1 MNPFTMSTFSQI
13 HCKVLLQ
20 ASWDFTQLLTPLL
33 QTCNK
38 VPVGILTRG
47 NYIQWFEF
55 DRNWISDVCEC
66 NELHIHSEK
75 HYPNQGK
82 ICTHKNTTF
91 ALREWWLKEI
101 QGYSVTQFL
110 GLQYIRDKIKPFF
123 PKEWFFLITKLNS
136 LSAPIFVLCRERA
149 TASGWGGEQLHR
161 VLHRGPPRSATQQSP
176 PTETAENSQPE
187 PFHRHRPHAHGNCG
201 GYLQKA
207 WAPAVSGDSQWV
219 SSWQS
224 SEHFYFALFCEWMN
238 KGTSPMCLQGSKRS
252 QTRNEIGACRVL
264 YVILLPQI
272 LSVFSFRW
280 GKNKYKIICFDFH
293 YHSVFSRGRSAKQ
306 YCLQRTYCFET
317 FS

>member
-1 MNPFTMSTFSQI
+1 MNCIFIQKSIIPT
-13 HCKVLLQ
+13 KEKYVLIKIPH
-20 ASWDFTQLLTPLL
+20 LLW
-33 QTCNK
+33 
-38 VPVGILTRG
+38 G
-47 NYIQWFEF
+47 
-55 DRNWISDVCEC
+55 SD
-66 NELHIHSEK
+66 
-75 HYPNQGK
+75 G
-82 ICTHKNTTF
+82 
-91 ALREWWLKEI
+91 LKKFK
-101 QGYSVTQFL
+101 VTQWPKFL
-110 GLQYIRDKIKPFF
+110 GLQYIKEKIEPFF

-136 LSAPIFVLCRERA
+136 LSAPIFVLYRERA

-252 QTRNEIGACRVL
+252 QTRKQIGACRVL
-264 YVILLPQI
+264 YFILLPQI

-280 GKNKYKIICFDFH
+280 GKNKYKINCFDFH
-293 YHSVFSRGRSAKQ
+293 YHSIFRRGRSAKQ

-317 FS
+317 SS